1 MMGTGYSGL
10 IDIFSRSRELTWTQ
24 RFAWW
29 PKRSDQSGQR
39 IWLKKYWYGT
49 RLVWGIAG
57 ESPARVEH
65 WLTDEEYFWHQLTQ
79 STVG

>member
-1 MMGTGYSGL
+1 MGSSYSG
-10 IDIFSRSRELTWTQ
+10 IAEIFRCSQELKWTQ

-29 PKRSDQSGQR
+29 PKRSDQTGKL

-57 ESPARVEH
+57 ESPARIEH
-65 WLTDEEYFWHQLTQ
+65 WLTDEEYIWFKLTDK
-79 STVG
+79 